1 MNVMFW
7 HGPAPVPGDE
17 LKTSTGRRY
26 LIQSYDGKRIK
37 GVVLP
42 KDAPITDGRVFD
54 WVWGSRKTKAAPP
67 QSARRWP

>member
-1 MNVMFW
+1 MKQPWDPVSMNVLFW

-42 KDAPITDGRVFD
+42 KDAEPTDGKVFD
-54 WVWGSRKTKAAPP
+54 WVWGSRKKRA
-67 QSARRWP
+67 